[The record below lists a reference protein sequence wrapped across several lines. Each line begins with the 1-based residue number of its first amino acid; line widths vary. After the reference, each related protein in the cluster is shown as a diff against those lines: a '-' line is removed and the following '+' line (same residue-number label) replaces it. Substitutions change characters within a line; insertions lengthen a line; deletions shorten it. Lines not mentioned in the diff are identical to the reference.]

1 MRPSVL
7 LLVQAQRPQS
17 WLLECLL
24 GQMGSKGHKG
34 WIFRAVVET
43 SWVTSCLASSG
54 HRPSLCGASCATRA
68 SAGVRQLDVPQSAS
82 GHVFTQAGPEV
93 GASWRRGPWALEPN
107 RLWFKS
113 QLGLTQAV

>member
-1 MRPSVL
+1 MDFPCSRGD
-7 LLVQAQRPQS
+7 Q
-17 WLLECLL
+17 L
-24 GQMGSKGHKG
+24 GDQLPGVV
-34 WIFRAVVET
+34 RAP
-43 SWVTSCLASSG
+43 
-54 HRPSLCGASCATRA
+54 PSLHGALCATRA
-68 SAGVRQLDVPQSAS
+68 SVGVHQLDVPQSAS